1 MIMSTGCSSFPA
13 NDNKTEANGLTAVA
27 EAFGEAAFLRKQHRE
42 IQIDGAAPVILW
54 LLSGP
59 AILYICM

>member
-1 MIMSTGCSSFPA
+1 MSTGCSSLPA
-13 NDNKTEANGLTAVA
+13 NDNMTEANGLTVVA
-27 EAFGEAAFLRKQHRE
+27 EAFGEETQQHRE
-42 IQIDGAAPVILW
+42 IQIDAGAPVILR